1 MLTRVSMSAGH
12 LLICNDGMS
21 EQNAS
26 QQTSPGAALRLCL
39 LGCLGQKKLAW
50 ERLRGHCWILLGR
63 NMPKQNHTEPLFF
76 CYDTERIQKWAWP
89 VHYLSSVMSWSG
101 RSGSHRITNQ
111 MNAICAGRR
120 SSKQHSWHRHSEVS
134 SFWYLAA
141 FCCLEPMFK
150 IIPRWRPNIPCQNLF
165 LNQGFSN
172 SSDMEDEERVG
183 PGLLI

>member
-21 EQNAS
+21 EQKCLSKRALALHCACAS
-26 QQTSPGAALRLCL
+26 SWMFGPKKVGLGAAE
-39 LGCLGQKKLAW
+39 GS
-50 ERLRGHCWILLGR
+50 LLGR

-76 CYDTERIQKWAWP
+76 CNYDTERIQKWAWP

-150 IIPRWRPNIPCQNLF
+150 IIPRWRPSIPCQNLF

-172 SSDMEDEERVG
+172 SSNMEDEERVG
-183 PGLLI
+183 PGLFI

>member
-1 MLTRVSMSAGH
+1 
-12 LLICNDGMS
+12 
-21 EQNAS
+21 
-26 QQTSPGAALRLCL
+26 
-39 LGCLGQKKLAW
+39 
-50 ERLRGHCWILLGR
+50 
-63 NMPKQNHTEPLFF
+63 
-76 CYDTERIQKWAWP
+76 
-89 VHYLSSVMSWSG
+89 MSWSG

-150 IIPRWRPNIPCQNLF
+150 IIPRWRSSIPCQNLF

-172 SSDMEDEERVG
+172 SSNIEDEERVD
-183 PGLLI
+183 PGLFIYSKMRVLSFFMIYHFLIAAMQGNHAFHIMPRHVQAYWIRLTEHVECGR